1 MTTAGNLVFQGQMD
15 GKFKA
20 YAADSGKPLWSFY
33 AANGVLAPPITY
45 SVGGRQYVSVL
56 TGVNGQPSIFGSPV
70 AQFGW
75 QARVHAKRL
84 LTFSIDGKAKLPAS
98 APPTTA
104 VPLDDPQFKIDAA
117 LAEKGKNLFIGKLC
131 SMCHGFAAIAGGGA
145 PDLRASPI
153 TLSPMAFA
161 QVVQGG
167 ILQIR
172 GMPRYA
178 ELSDADLNSLI
189 HYLRARA
196 RESLAA
202 ANKPH

>member
-1 MTTAGNLVFQGQMD
+1 
-15 GKFKA
+15 
-20 YAADSGKPLWSFY
+20 
-33 AANGVLAPPITY
+33 
-45 SVGGRQYVSVL
+45 
-56 TGVNGQPSIFGSPV
+56 
-70 AQFGW
+70 
-75 QARVHAKRL
+75 
-84 LTFSIDGKAKLPAS
+84 
-98 APPTTA
+98 

-153 TLSPMAFA
+153 TLSPIAFA
-161 QVVQGG
+161 QVVQVG
-167 ILQIR
+167 ILQTR

>member
-1 MTTAGNLVFQGQMD
+1 
-15 GKFKA
+15 
-20 YAADSGKPLWSFY
+20 
-33 AANGVLAPPITY
+33 VLAPPITY
-45 SVGGRQYVSVL
+45 SVGARQYVSVL

-84 LTFSIDGKAKLPAS
+84 LTFAIDGKTELPAS
-98 APPTTA
+98 APPAPA
-104 VPLDDPQFKIDAA
+104 VPLDDPQFKIDTA
-117 LAEKGKNLFIGKLC
+117 LAEKGKTLFIEKLR
-131 SMCHGFAAIAGGGA
+131 SMCHGLAAIAGGGA
-145 PDLRASPI
+145 PDLRASPL
-153 TLSPMAFA
+153 TLSPETFA
-161 QVVQGG
+161 QVVRLG
-167 ILQIR
+167 ILQAR

-202 ANKPH
+202 PNKLQ